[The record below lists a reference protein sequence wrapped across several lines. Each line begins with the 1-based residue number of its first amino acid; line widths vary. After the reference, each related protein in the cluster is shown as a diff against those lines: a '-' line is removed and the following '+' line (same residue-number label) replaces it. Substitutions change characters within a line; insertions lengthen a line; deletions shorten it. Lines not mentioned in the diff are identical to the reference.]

1 MSTTVNDL
9 ILVYIEEN
17 PAFFGR
23 IEDIT
28 PDIKPGWWHV
38 HIMVLSIPPRIIT
51 WILEDSQIHGK
62 GFTMGG
68 IPIRLEKVSSP
79 YKEETEDKEEDGKV
93 ISLGERQEEDKEE
106 DGKVISLGERQEE
119 DKEEDG
125 KVIPLGER
133 QEEDKPQKSLESKVI
148 SLMDRRKK

>member
-1 MSTTVNDL
+1 MNDL

-28 PDIKPGWWHV
+28 ADMKPGWWQV

-51 WILEDSQIHGK
+51 WILEDSQIQGK

-79 YKEETEDKEEDGKV
+79 YKEDNEEIEEDGKV
-93 ISLGERQEEDKEE
+93 ISIGERQEEE
-106 DGKVISLGERQEE
+106 
-119 DKEEDG
+119 
-125 KVIPLGER
+125 
-133 QEEDKPQKSLESKVI
+133 KPQKSLESKVI

>member
-1 MSTTVNDL
+1 MTTTINDL

-28 PDIKPGWWHV
+28 ADIKPGWWHV
-38 HIMVLSIPPRIIT
+38 HIMVLSIPPRMIA
-51 WILEDSQIHGK
+51 WILEDSQINGK

-68 IPIRLEKVSSP
+68 IPIRLEKVVSP
-79 YKEETEDKEEDGKV
+79 YNKDHIDDADHLNTEGKV
-93 ISLGERQEEDKEE
+93 ISLEVKREKEE
-106 DGKVISLGERQEE
+106 EE
-119 DKEEDG
+119 ALNKNIGD
-125 KVIPLGER
+125 
-133 QEEDKPQKSLESKVI
+133 KVI

>member
-28 PDIKPGWWHV
+28 PDMKPGWWHV
-38 HIMVLSIPPRIIT
+38 HIMVLSIPPRMIT
-51 WILEDSQIHGK
+51 WILEDSQIQGK

-68 IPIRLEKVSSP
+68 VPIRLEKVSSP
-79 YKEETEDKEEDGKV
+79 YKEEQEGRDEEGKV
-93 ISLGERQEEDKEE
+93 IALGERQEEDK
-106 DGKVISLGERQEE
+106 D
-119 DKEEDG
+119 
-125 KVIPLGER
+125 
-133 QEEDKPQKSLESKVI
+133 QKSFESKVI

>member
-1 MSTTVNDL
+1 MSTTINDL

-28 PDIKPGWWHV
+28 SDIKPGWWHI
-38 HIMVLSIPPRIIT
+38 HIMVLSIPPRMIT
-51 WILEDSQIHGK
+51 WILEDSQIQGK

-68 IPIRLEKVSSP
+68 IPIRLEKVISP
-79 YKEETEDKEEDGKV
+79 YNNKEELEESGDIESHDFSDKINERKV
-93 ISLGERQEEDKEE
+93 ISLGERKEIEEEE
-106 DGKVISLGERQEE
+106 ENVEE
-119 DKEEDG
+119 
-125 KVIPLGER
+125 
-133 QEEDKPQKSLESKVI
+133 KSVESKVI

>member
-28 PDIKPGWWHV
+28 PDMKPGWWHV
-38 HIMVLSIPPRIIT
+38 HIMVLSIPPRMIT
-51 WILEDSQIHGK
+51 WILEDSQIQGK

-68 IPIRLEKVSSP
+68 VPIRLEKVSSP
-79 YKEETEDKEEDGKV
+79 YKEEQEGRDEEGKV
-93 ISLGERQEEDKEE
+93 IALGERQEEDKDE
-106 DGKVISLGERQEE
+106 GKVIALGERQEE
-119 DKEEDG
+119 DKDGG
-125 KVIPLGER
+125 KVIALGER
-133 QEEDKPQKSLESKVI
+133 QEEEKPQKSFESKVI

>member
-1 MSTTVNDL
+1 MSTNINDL

-38 HIMVLSIPPRIIT
+38 HIMVLSIPPRMIT
-51 WILEDSQIHGK
+51 WILEDSQIQGK
-62 GFTMGG
+62 SFTMGG
-68 IPIRLEKVSSP
+68 IPIRLEKVPSP
-79 YKEETEDKEEDGKV
+79 YKEEDMEEDGKV
-93 ISLGERQEEDKEE
+93 ISLGERQEEDMEE

-119 DKEEDG
+119 DMEEDG
-125 KVIPLGER
+125 KVISFGER
-133 QEEDKPQKSLESKVI
+133 QEEDKPQKNLESKVI

>member
-38 HIMVLSIPPRIIT
+38 HIMVLSIPPRMIS
-51 WILEDSQIHGK
+51 WILEDAQIQGK

-68 IPIRLEKVSSP
+68 IPIRLEKVPSP
-79 YKEETEDKEEDGKV
+79 YKEEEKNKEQEGKVISLGERQEEDKEQEGKV

-106 DGKVISLGERQEE
+106 EKVIS
-119 DKEEDG
+119 
-125 KVIPLGER
+125 LGER

>member
-28 PDIKPGWWHV
+28 PDMKPGWWHV
-38 HIMVLSIPPRIIT
+38 HIMVLSIPPRMIT
-51 WILEDSQIHGK
+51 WILEDSQIQGK

-68 IPIRLEKVSSP
+68 VPIRLEKVSSP
-79 YKEETEDKEEDGKV
+79 YKEEQEGRDEEGKV
-93 ISLGERQEEDKEE
+93 IALGERQEEDK
-106 DGKVISLGERQEE
+106 DGGKVIALGERQEE
-119 DKEEDG
+119 E
-125 KVIPLGER
+125 
-133 QEEDKPQKSLESKVI
+133 KPQKSFESKVI

>member
-23 IEDIT
+23 IENIT
-28 PDIKPGWWHV
+28 PDMKPGWWHV
-38 HIMVLSIPPRIIT
+38 HIMVLSIPPRMIT
-51 WILEDSQIHGK
+51 WILEDSQIQGK

-68 IPIRLEKVSSP
+68 VPIRLEKVSSP
-79 YKEETEDKEEDGKV
+79 YKEEQEGRDEEGKV
-93 ISLGERQEEDKEE
+93 IALGERQEEDKDE
-106 DGKVISLGERQEE
+106 GKVIALGERQEE
-119 DKEEDG
+119 DKDGG
-125 KVIPLGER
+125 KVIALGER
-133 QEEDKPQKSLESKVI
+133 QEEEKPQKSFESKVI

>member
-1 MSTTVNDL
+1 MNDL
-9 ILVYIEEN
+9 ILVHIEEN

-28 PDIKPGWWHV
+28 PDIKPGWWQV

-51 WILEDSQIHGK
+51 WILEDSQIQGK

-68 IPIRLEKVSSP
+68 IPIRLEKVASP
-79 YKEETEDKEEDGKV
+79 YKEEIEETEEDGKV
-93 ISLGERQEEDKEE
+93 ISIGERQEEEKKDE
-106 DGKVISLGERQEE
+106 DGKVISLEERQEE
-119 DKEEDG
+119 E
-125 KVIPLGER
+125 
-133 QEEDKPQKSLESKVI
+133 KPQKSFESKVI

>member
-38 HIMVLSIPPRIIT
+38 HIMVLSIPPRMIS
-51 WILEDSQIHGK
+51 WILEDVQIQGK

-68 IPIRLEKVSSP
+68 IPIRLEKVPSP
-79 YKEETEDKEEDGKV
+79 YKEEDKGKEEDGKV

-119 DKEEDG
+119 DKEEEE
-125 KVIPLGER
+125 KVISLGER
-133 QEEDKPQKSLESKVI
+133 QEEDKPQKNLESKVI

>member
-1 MSTTVNDL
+1 MSVTMNDL
-9 ILVYIEEN
+9 ILVHIEEN

-28 PDIKPGWWHV
+28 PDIKPGWWQV

-51 WILEDSQIHGK
+51 WILEDSQIQGK

-68 IPIRLEKVSSP
+68 IPIRLEKVASP
-79 YKEETEDKEEDGKV
+79 YKEEIEETEEDGKV
-93 ISLGERQEEDKEE
+93 ISIGERQEE
-106 DGKVISLGERQEE
+106 DGKVISIGERQEE
-119 DKEEDG
+119 EKKDEDG
-125 KVIPLGER
+125 KVISLEER
-133 QEEDKPQKSLESKVI
+133 QEEEKPQKSFESKVI